1 MLSTLAGL
9 MAWNARAFNPMAAF
23 SGWGGGMTLRG
34 MTDDQLQVLA
44 TQSGV
49 SYELLKTQQRAEM
62 ASAGSTGDIGEEQLI
77 PTVEI
82 QLKSNAK
89 NPKKARKQN
98 IKMLRKALKPPSYNL
113 GLFKIYR
120 YNAAHECA
128 CCGVDIRRFLEG
140 DNAYAHIVDESVGLS
155 LADIYWFDEETGNAR
170 KPLARTH
177 GDHGDEM
184 NSTLCP
190 AHLHIYHTL
199 RSIIQEHEMANDGIL
214 MKPVSKGTKF
224 MKVPGMKTLMRG
236 SSAQNR
242 STPDSLLK
250 YEPFFEMIHKD
261 IQHSKGVQLNQL
273 PNPTTGVVDIITITF
288 DLRAIQSETML
299 AQRNAMAMGM
309 NMQNQMNNAILA
321 GQQAANN
328 ATNEG

>member
-9 MAWNARAFNPMAAF
+9 MAWNGFNPMRGF
-23 SGWGGGMTLRG
+23 GWGGGMTLRG

-44 TQSGV
+44 NQSGV
-49 SYELLKTQQRAEM
+49 SYQLLKTQQRAEM

-82 QLKSNAK
+82 QLKQNPK
-89 NPKKARKQN
+89 NPKKARKKN

-128 CCGVDIRRFLEG
+128 CCGVDVRRFLEG
-140 DNAYAHIVDESVGLS
+140 DNAYAHIVDEGTGLS
-155 LADIYWFDEETGNAR
+155 LADIYWFDEDTGNAR

-199 RSIIQEHEMANDGIL
+199 KSIVQEQEFAEEGLL

-224 MKVPGMKTLMRG
+224 MKVPGMKTLIGG
-236 SSAQNR
+236 S
-242 STPDSLLK
+242 
-250 YEPFFEMIHKD
+250 
-261 IQHSKGVQLNQL
+261 
-273 PNPTTGVVDIITITF
+273 
-288 DLRAIQSETML
+288 
-299 AQRNAMAMGM
+299 
-309 NMQNQMNNAILA
+309 
-321 GQQAANN
+321 
-328 ATNEG
+328 

>member
-1 MLSTLAGL
+1 MMLSVMAGL
-9 MAWNARAFNPMAAF
+9 MAWNARAFNPF
-23 SGWGGGMTLRG
+23 SFGGGISLRG
-34 MTDDQLQVLA
+34 LSDEQLRGVAQ
-44 TQSGV
+44 QSGV

-62 ASAGSTGDIGEEQLI
+62 ASAGSTGDVGEEQLI

-82 QLKSNAK
+82 QLKSNPK
-89 NPKKARKQN
+89 NPAKARKKN
-98 IKMLRKALKPPSYNL
+98 IKMLRKALRPPSYNL

-140 DNAYAHIVDESVGLS
+140 DNAYAHIVDEATGLS
-155 LADIYWFDEETGNAR
+155 LADIYWFDEDTGNAK

-199 RSIIQEHEMANDGIL
+199 RSILQEHDLESQGFKRFA
-214 MKPVSKGTKF
+214 SKGTKF
-224 MKVPGMKTLMRG
+224 TKIPGMGALMAAGSTKT
-236 SSAQNR
+236 NR

-250 YEPFFEMIHKD
+250 YDQFFAMIHKD
-261 IQHSKGVQLNQL
+261 AQHSKGIHLTQL
-273 PNPTTGVVDIITITF
+273 PNPSTGVVDLVHITF
-288 DLRAIQSETML
+288 DLRAIQSETLL
-299 AQRNAMAMGM
+299 AQRNAMGMGG
-309 NMQNQMNNAILA
+309 NMQNQMNNAIL
-321 GQQAANN
+321 GQQQGSTTP
-328 ATNEG
+328 TNEG